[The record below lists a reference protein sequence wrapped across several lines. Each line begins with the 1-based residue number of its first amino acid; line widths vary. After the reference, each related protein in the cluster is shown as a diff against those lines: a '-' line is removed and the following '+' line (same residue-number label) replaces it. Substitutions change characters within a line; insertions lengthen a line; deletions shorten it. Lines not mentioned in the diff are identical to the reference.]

1 MSISIR
7 RAAPPDLDPLV
18 PLFDG
23 YRQFYG
29 KSSDSA
35 LARRFLGERLTEKD
49 SIVLIAEESDRSA
62 IGFAQLY
69 PTFSSVRAARIF
81 ILNDL
86 FVLPAARGRGAGSL
100 LLESAAAVARAS
112 GAVRLKLSTAITN
125 VSAQRLYEAMGWKR
139 DEEFYEYGLSLQADN
154 RP

>member
-7 RAAPPDLDPLV
+7 PAAPPDLDQLV

-29 KSSDSA
+29 KSSDPT
-35 LARRFLGERLTEKD
+35 LARRFLGDRLTEKD
-49 SIVLIAEESDRSA
+49 SLVLIAEEPDRSA

-86 FVLPAARGRGAGSL
+86 FVLPAARGRGAGSR

-139 DEEFYEYGLSLQADN
+139 DEEFYEYGLSL
-154 RP
+154 

>member
-7 RAAPPDLDPLV
+7 RAAPPDLDQLV

-29 KSSDSA
+29 KSPDPT
-35 LARRFLGERLTEKD
+35 LARRFLGDRLTEKD
-49 SIVLIAEESDRSA
+49 SLVLIAEEPDRSA

-86 FVLPAARGRGAGSL
+86 FVLPAARGRGAGSR

-139 DEEFYEYGLSLQADN
+139 DEEFYEYGLSL
-154 RP
+154 

>member
-7 RAAPPDLDPLV
+7 RAAPPDLDRLV

-29 KSSDSA
+29 KSSDPT
-35 LARRFLGERLTEKD
+35 LARRFLGDRLTEKD
-49 SIVLIAEESDRSA
+49 SLVLIAEEPDRSA

-86 FVLPAARGRGAGSL
+86 FVLPAARGRGAGSR

-139 DEEFYEYGLSLQADN
+139 DEEFYEYGLSL
-154 RP
+154 

>member
-29 KSSDSA
+29 KSSDPA
-35 LARRFLGERLTEKD
+35 LARRFLGDRLTEKD
-49 SIVLIAEESDRSA
+49 SIVLI
-62 IGFAQLY
+62 
-69 PTFSSVRAARIF
+69 
-81 ILNDL
+81 
-86 FVLPAARGRGAGSL
+86 AARGRGAGSL

-112 GAVRLKLSTAITN
+112 GAVRLKLSTAVTN
-125 VSAQRLYEAMGWKR
+125 LSAQRRYEAMGWKR
-139 DEEFYEYGLSLQADN
+139 DEDFYEYGLSL
-154 RP
+154 

>member
-7 RAAPPDLDPLV
+7 RAAPPDLDQLV

-29 KSSDSA
+29 KSSDPT
-35 LARRFLGERLTEKD
+35 LARRFLGDRLTEKD
-49 SIVLIAEESDRSA
+49 SLVLIAEEPDRSA

-86 FVLPAARGRGAGSL
+86 FVLPAARGRGAGSR

-139 DEEFYEYGLSLQADN
+139 DEEFYEYGLSL
-154 RP
+154 